1 VGNTGGGVKISLL
14 GPIRLRV
21 DYRVMTLKNGALTS
35 PAHRI
40 YAGLN
45 LKF

>member
-1 VGNTGGGVKISLL
+1 LQI
-14 GPIRLRV
+14 
-21 DYRVMTLKNGALTS
+21 DYRIFTLGSGALNS

>member
-1 VGNTGGGVKISLL
+1 VFKL
-14 GPIRLRV
+14 GS
-21 DYRVMTLKNGALTS
+21 GALNS

-45 LKF
+45 LNF